1 MPALGSVDAV
11 LCFLCFLMRKL
22 GKRMVFDGSRGSYER
37 VGKRR
42 CMVLSKLSSQ
52 SVYSATA
59 EELLKFN
66 GKQLPWFGM

>member
-37 VGKRR
+37 VGKRAK
-42 CMVLSKLSSQ
+42 CMVLTKLSSQ
-52 SVYSATA
+52 SVVFSNSRRAI
-59 EELLKFN
+59 
-66 GKQLPWFGM
+66 QVQW